1 MNIILGKLILLF
13 VLLIVLMKC
22 RLNLSWS
29 MGITILAGFILY
41 GFGWSGSLDLLKTA
55 TFTWDTFSLVATVY
69 AIFVIQGL
77 LEARGEL
84 KKAQENLSAL
94 FNNRRLNSAVAP
106 VFIGLL
112 PSAAAVTI
120 AGEIVRDTCRD
131 DIPVELQAFLTT
143 FFRHIPESILP
154 TYVSI
159 ILMCSLSG
167 TPLASFVLLQIP
179 MTALCF
185 LLGYLLYARRI
196 PKETGL
202 PPCESKKKEA
212 LGALSHLWSL
222 LLIIILVL
230 AFGRSVLFSAC
241 IACLLL
247 LAMHRFQP
255 EELPAVLKKAFRG
268 NVLCSTYL
276 IMVFKEILKAS
287 SAAEEL
293 PKALLSIPLP
303 AFVIFMILFFLAPF
317 VVGCDATSAMFTVM
331 AFSAVP
337 GAGAPLAVLLQTT
350 MYTAMQFSPTHICI
364 HMTADYFHV
373 PFGRI
378 TRYMLPVAAILLP
391 AAAAYY
397 LLLTVVL

>member
-1 MNIILGKLILLF
+1 MSIILLKLILLF
-13 VLLIVLMKC
+13 AILIVLMKC
-22 RLNLSWS
+22 RLNLSQA
-29 MGITILAGFILY
+29 MGVTILAAFVLY
-41 GFGWSGSLDLLKTA
+41 RFGSAGSLELLKTA
-55 TFTWDTFSLVATVY
+55 TFTWETFSLVATVY
-69 AIFVIQGL
+69 VIFVIQGL
-77 LEARGEL
+77 LETRGEL

-94 FNNRRLNSAVAP
+94 FNNRRLNAAVAP

-120 AGEIVRDTCRD
+120 AGEIVRDTCKD
-131 DIPVELQAFLTT
+131 DIPIDLQAFITT

-167 TPLASFVLLQIP
+167 VALSAFVLLQIP

-222 LLIIILVL
+222 LLIIVLVL
-230 AFGRSVLFSAC
+230 AFGRSVLFSSC
-241 IACLLL
+241 IAIVLLL
-247 LAMHRFQP
+247 LVHRFSP
-255 EELPAVLKKAFRG
+255 AELPAVLKGACRW
-268 NVLCSTYL
+268 NVLVSTYL

-287 SAAEEL
+287 GAAEEL
-293 PKALLSIPLP
+293 PKVLMQIPLP
-303 AFVIFMILFFLAPF
+303 AFLIFMILFFLSPF
-317 VVGCDATSAMFTVM
+317 VVGSDATSAMFTVM
-331 AFSAVP
+331 AFTSIP
-337 GAGAPLAVLLQTT
+337 GGGAPLAVLLQTT

-364 HMTADYFHV
+364 HMTADYFGV
-373 PFGRI
+373 PFGQI

-391 AAAAYY
+391 AAAIYY
-397 LLLTVVL
+397 LLLTAVL

>member
-120 AGEIVRDTCRD
+120 AGEIVRDTCKD
-131 DIPVELQAFLTT
+131 DIPIDLQAFITT

-167 TPLASFVLLQIP
+167 VALSAFVLLQIP

-185 LLGYLLYARRI
+185 LTRAISWTTFSWKAWAFLRRVAMI
-196 PKETGL
+196 QASRRRSWRSFAGL
-202 PPCESKKKEA
+202 ERRCNSYK
-212 LGALSHLWSL
+212 GS
-222 LLIIILVL
+222 
-230 AFGRSVLFSAC
+230 FSG
-241 IACLLL
+241 
-247 LAMHRFQP
+247 H
-255 EELPAVLKKAFRG
+255 
-268 NVLCSTYL
+268 
-276 IMVFKEILKAS
+276 MV
-287 SAAEEL
+287 
-293 PKALLSIPLP
+293 
-303 AFVIFMILFFLAPF
+303 
-317 VVGCDATSAMFTVM
+317 
-331 AFSAVP
+331 
-337 GAGAPLAVLLQTT
+337 
-350 MYTAMQFSPTHICI
+350 
-364 HMTADYFHV
+364 
-373 PFGRI
+373 
-378 TRYMLPVAAILLP
+378 
-391 AAAAYY
+391 
-397 LLLTVVL
+397 

>member
-1 MNIILGKLILLF
+1 MSIILLKLILLF
-13 VLLIVLMKC
+13 AILIVLMKC
-22 RLNLSWS
+22 RFNLSQA
-29 MGITILAGFILY
+29 MGVTILAAFALY
-41 GFGWSGSLDLLKTA
+41 RFGSAGSLELLKTA
-55 TFTWDTFSLVATVY
+55 TFTWETFSLVATVY
-69 AIFVIQGL
+69 VIFVIQGL
-77 LEARGEL
+77 LECRGEL
-84 KKAQENLSAL
+84 KKAQQHLSAL
-94 FNNRRLNSAVAP
+94 FNNRRLNAAVAP

-120 AGEIVRDTCRD
+120 AGEIVKDTCKD
-131 DIPVELQAFLTT
+131 DIPIDLQAFITT

-167 TPLASFVLLQIP
+167 VALSAFVLLQIH

-222 LLIIILVL
+222 LLIIVLVL
-230 AFGRSVLFSAC
+230 AFGRSVLFSSC
-241 IACLLL
+241 IAIVLLL
-247 LAMHRFQP
+247 LVHRFSP
-255 EELPAVLKKAFRG
+255 AELPAVLKGACRW
-268 NVLCSTYL
+268 NVLVSTYL

-287 SAAEEL
+287 GAAEEL
-293 PKALLSIPLP
+293 PKVLMQIPLP
-303 AFVIFMILFFLAPF
+303 AFLIFMILFFLSPF
-317 VVGCDATSAMFTVM
+317 VVGSDATSAMFTVM
-331 AFSAVP
+331 AFTSIP
-337 GAGAPLAVLLQTT
+337 GGGAPLAVLLQTT

-364 HMTADYFHV
+364 HMTADYFGV

-391 AAAAYY
+391 AAAIYY
-397 LLLTVVL
+397 LLLTAVL